1 MFYNSLKNAI
11 GTYTKLCEIQ
21 PSKSNQKALKECQE
35 VDTKLKLAIQQKNEG
50 KLKEAAENLDILY
63 QKYPYYTKLKQHLIE
78 VYCET
83 GDTQKTIKLI
93 NQYISEVGNT
103 AEVWYY
109 KGLQSLSAG
118 NMQPIITK
126 PFKTNFLSER
136 AKNFFKKGMQF
147 DPDDKKIRT
156 AFKKVRA
163 IERIRQDGNNLFK
176 QQKYQ
181 EAYDKYTE
189 GLNISKYNKNINAIL
204 YSNRA

>member
-1 MFYNSLKNAI
+1 
-11 GTYTKLCEIQ
+11 
-21 PSKSNQKALKECQE
+21 
-35 VDTKLKLAIQQKNEG
+35 
-50 KLKEAAENLDILY
+50 
-63 QKYPYYTKLKQHLIE
+63 
-78 VYCET
+78 
-83 GDTQKTIKLI
+83 
-93 NQYISEVGNT
+93 
-103 AEVWYY
+103 
-109 KGLQSLSAG
+109 
-118 NMQPIITK
+118 
-126 PFKTNFLSER
+126 
-136 AKNFFKKGMQF
+136 MQF